1 MWERTRSRPFRA
13 TWMVDCGAGTCGR
26 QIGLWN
32 AQVGCRRGSHA
43 WNDVACSLTS
53 CCLVSPIIIPGMH
66 EGAITSVHF
75 SPVDATKV
83 LTNGMDSCLRIID
96 LRNGLAVE
104 TFRDADL
111 TTIQSWSKAVW
122 SPNGRYVAAGSN
134 AKGVLLV
141 WNSQNGALQKLSTPH
156 SSSDDV
162 VPAGICGVDWGR
174 GGSSGQQV
182 ATIDR
187 RGKLILW
194 A

>member
-1 MWERTRSRPFRA
+1 
-13 TWMVDCGAGTCGR
+13 
-26 QIGLWN
+26 
-32 AQVGCRRGSHA
+32 
-43 WNDVACSLTS
+43 
-53 CCLVSPIIIPGMH
+53 MH

-75 SPVDATKV
+75 SPVDATKL
-83 LTNGMDSCLRIID
+83 LTNGMDACLKIID
-96 LRNGLAVE
+96 LRTGLALE

-111 TTIQSWSKAVW
+111 ITTQSWSKAVW

-134 AKGVLLV
+134 TKDLLLV
-141 WNSQNGALQKLSTPH
+141 WNCQNGAVQKLSTP
-156 SSSDDV
+156 SSDEEV
-162 VPAGICGVDWGR
+162 VAAGICGIDWGR